1 MIEFKTIQ
9 DLIDLADQYKKTI
22 GSIVLQWESESS
34 EKPSDILRQKMR
46 QYWMVME
53 ESMTQGLTHDIQSMT
68 GLTGGDARRVN
79 TTSNRIDVGIAA
91 LALSLEGIEAET
103 GQRPEVAVAAQPR
116 DTLVVRYLACADA
129 GHRAA
134 VVRPS
139 IFR

>member
-9 DLIDLADQYKKTI
+9 DLIDLANQYKKTI

-79 TTSNRIDVGIAA
+79 TTRPTLISDTLLQAIARSLAVAEVSASMKKIVAAPTAGSSGIIPAA
-91 LALSLEGIEAET
+91 LF
-103 GQRPEVAVAAQPR
+103 V
-116 DTLVVRYLACADA
+116 TL
-129 GHRAA
+129 
-134 VVRPS
+134 
-139 IFR
+139 